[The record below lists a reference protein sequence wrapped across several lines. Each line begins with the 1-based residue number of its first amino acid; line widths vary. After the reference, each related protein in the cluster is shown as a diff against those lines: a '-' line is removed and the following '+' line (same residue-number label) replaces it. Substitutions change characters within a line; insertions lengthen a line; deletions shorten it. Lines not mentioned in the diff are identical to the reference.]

1 MKPGQR
7 LMEAQFQAKT
17 SERNRSSFG
26 RRAVAKAFDRR
37 SCQWLT
43 GSRSLGN
50 YSDQL
55 DRPVQVAMIAM
66 GMMEGS
72 VDQIVD
78 VITVRDRFVPAVRTM
93 NMA

>member
-1 MKPGQR
+1 
-7 LMEAQFQAKT
+7 
-17 SERNRSSFG
+17 
-26 RRAVAKAFDRR
+26 
-37 SCQWLT
+37 
-43 GSRSLGN
+43 
-50 YSDQL
+50 
-55 DRPVQVAMIAM
+55 MIAM